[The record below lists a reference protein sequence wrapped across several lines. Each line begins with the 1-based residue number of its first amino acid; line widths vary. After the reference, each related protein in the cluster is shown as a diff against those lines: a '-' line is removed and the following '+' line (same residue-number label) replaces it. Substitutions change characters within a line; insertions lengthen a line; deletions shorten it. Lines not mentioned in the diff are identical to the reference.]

1 MSDQIRT
8 TKETELATEEEVN
21 ELNEEVNEVD
31 NEEETQ
37 PSKKQLRREK
47 VFKACDELEEKGIN
61 VTRDNVIKHS
71 GGSGR
76 DVGTYVKEWRQSK
89 NKSEDD
95 TDNEA
100 NATQNTNTT
109 NDENTAGKLVVQG
122 GNDIIQNKNEN
133 NIQTSSEVLETTP
146 INSYNDPDNAA
157 EVAISALNR
166 VTGMI
171 ETEEKIVQ
179 HFFKNPNQM
188 PEEFKQKISKAKNE
202 TNALI
207 KERSATFEVD
217 FFMKKALMSLEK

>member
-8 TKETELATEEEVN
+8 TETELTAEEEVNDKSEEVN
-21 ELNEEVNEVD
+21 ELND
-31 NEEETQ
+31 EEETQ

-100 NATQNTNTT
+100 DTTQNTDTT
-109 NDENTAGKLVVQG
+109 SENDTAGQLVVQG
-122 GNDIIQNKNEN
+122 SNDIVQNKNEN
-133 NIQTSSEVLETTP
+133 DIQTSSEVLETST
-146 INSYNDPDNAA
+146 
-157 EVAISALNR
+157 LR
-166 VTGMI
+166 
-171 ETEEKIVQ
+171 
-179 HFFKNPNQM
+179 
-188 PEEFKQKISKAKNE
+188 
-202 TNALI
+202 
-207 KERSATFEVD
+207 
-217 FFMKKALMSLEK
+217 